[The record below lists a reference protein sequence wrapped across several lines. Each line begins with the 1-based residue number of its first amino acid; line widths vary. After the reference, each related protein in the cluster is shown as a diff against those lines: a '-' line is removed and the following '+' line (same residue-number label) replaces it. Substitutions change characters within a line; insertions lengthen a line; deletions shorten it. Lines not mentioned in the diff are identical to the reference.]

1 MKYKLKILGIGQS
14 LPQNKVTNKDIEQIT
29 EGSKAEWISE
39 KLGIQE
45 RRIASSNENVV
56 TLGTNSAL
64 EALKD
69 ANLSPNE
76 IDLIIVNTSSPD
88 KVSPSV
94 ACMIQ
99 NQIEASCPSFDINAV
114 CSGFVYALDLVSGL
128 LDRYKNILMISTE
141 TYSKITDW
149 DNRNSCFFGDG
160 SAALVVT
167 KSNTPNLETLIGADG
182 TGWENFNCDRD
193 SKFNMNGKEVYK
205 FGVRTLP
212 REINLL
218 LSKNN
223 MSVNDID
230 YIVPH
235 QPSHNVLKET
245 AKILN
250 FPESKVCFNMGE
262 YANTAG
268 ASVPMALYKLIK
280 ENTVKN
286 GDNLLLAAIGSGW
299 TYGVSILKL
308 DYK

>member
-29 EGSKAEWISE
+29 EGSKAEWISK

-76 IDLIIVNTSSPD
+76 IDLIIVNTSSSD

-94 ACMIQ
+94 ACMVQ

-128 LDRYKNILMISTE
+128 LDKYKNILMISTE

-205 FGVRTLP
+205 FGVKTLP

-218 LSKNN
+218 LSKND

-250 FPESKVCFNMGE
+250 FPESKVCFNME
-262 YANTAG
+262 KYANTAG

-286 GDNLLLAAIGSGW
+286 GDTLLLAAIGSGW